1 MGGPDLLLLAVDEDR
16 RTVHRP
22 EQLGFALAAAEVI
35 ELATSHRLEAD
46 GDGDGNSV
54 RVRVRVVESLHTGDA
69 ILDETLDAL
78 KAMLDAAQPGD
89 EPLQP
94 ADWIVARAPDRAAAH
109 AAALIESGALRGKVL
124 RTGIGR
130 PAKPFG
136 LEVIDRARR
145 KELIS
150 RLAQAADT
158 ADPLDRAFGALAQ
171 AADLGAHT
179 LGRRDRR
186 VKKRLAELAH
196 WFDSTDEV
204 PTDPR
209 DRLIHLAVSQTVAV
223 AKYYDPAPSKGMGY
237 DYGSDFGAIGKIPG
251 GLTSLQ

>member
-1 MGGPDLLLLAVDEDR
+1 MGMGADLLLLAVDEDR

-22 EQLGFALAAAEVI
+22 EQLGFALAAAEMI

-46 GDGDGNSV
+46 SDGDGDG
-54 RVRVRVVESLHTGDA
+54 VRVVESLHTGDA

-94 ADWIVARAPDRAAAH
+94 ADWIVARAPDRAATH

-124 RTGIGR
+124 RTGIGQ

-136 LEVIDRARR
+136 LEVVDRARR

-179 LGRRDRR
+179 LSRRDRR

-204 PTDPR
+204 PTDPC
-209 DRLIHLAVSQTVAV
+209 DRLIHLAVSQTVTV
-223 AKYYDPAPSKGMGY
+223 AKYYDPAPSKGTGY
-237 DYGSDFGAIGKIPG
+237 DYDGDFGAIGKIPG
-251 GLTSLQ
+251 GLASLQ